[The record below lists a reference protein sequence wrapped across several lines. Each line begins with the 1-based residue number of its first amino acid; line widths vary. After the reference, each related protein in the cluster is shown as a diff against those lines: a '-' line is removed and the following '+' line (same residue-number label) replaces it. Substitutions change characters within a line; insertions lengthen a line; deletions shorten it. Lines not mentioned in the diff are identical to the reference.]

1 MVCDDGQGF
10 AVPDNPAEMAPSG
23 HFGLSGVQERAE
35 VVGARLRINSAHGI
49 GTRLVVSLKPR

>member
-10 AVPDNPAEMAPSG
+10 AVPDGPAEMAPSG
-23 HFGLSGVQERAE
+23 HSGLSGVQERAGA
-35 VVGARLRINSAHGI
+35 VGARLRIKSAHGT